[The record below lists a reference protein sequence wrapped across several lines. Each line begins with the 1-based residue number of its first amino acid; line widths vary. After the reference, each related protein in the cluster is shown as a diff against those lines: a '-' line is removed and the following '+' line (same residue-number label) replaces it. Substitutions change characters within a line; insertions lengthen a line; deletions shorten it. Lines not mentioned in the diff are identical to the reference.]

1 MSFLFLIVTLAL
13 FACADAADGDAAS
26 KDISM
31 LVRGIAPA
39 LLGPA
44 FKDFWDRVSRFLV
57 VYANARH
64 NASCALHAAITVR
77 KFRRA
82 PTFFCFG
89 ALGAK
94 IFFFSCKN
102 LFFLP
107 FFFSAI
113 PRKGLTFF
121 FVALP
126 FLAHSVCIDGLTH
139 ESHLDANR
147 RVARRRAVVVPR
159 AARRQ
164 PADDGDEEQQERDVY
179 QVHLIQLP
187 AVHED
192 AAQSGVPRRQ

>member
-82 PTFFCFG
+82 PRTFCVG

-94 IFFFSCKN
+94 IFFF
-102 LFFLP
+102 LP
-107 FFFSAI
+107 FFFCDS
-113 PRKGLTFF
+113 KNCSYFF
-121 FVALP
+121 FCCVAVSRP
-126 FLAHSVCIDGLTH
+126 FGL
-139 ESHLDANR
+139 
-147 RVARRRAVVVPR
+147 
-159 AARRQ
+159 
-164 PADDGDEEQQERDVY
+164 Y
-179 QVHLIQLP
+179 
-187 AVHED
+187 
-192 AAQSGVPRRQ
+192 

>member
-82 PTFFCFG
+82 PTFF
-89 ALGAK
+89 ALARSEQK
-94 IFFFSCKN
+94 SFFF
-102 LFFLP
+102 FH
-107 FFFSAI
+107 FFFCDS
-113 PRKGLTFF
+113 KKSSYFF
-121 FVALP
+121 FCCVAVSRP
-126 FLAHSVCIDGLTH
+126 FGL
-139 ESHLDANR
+139 
-147 RVARRRAVVVPR
+147 
-159 AARRQ
+159 
-164 PADDGDEEQQERDVY
+164 Y
-179 QVHLIQLP
+179 
-187 AVHED
+187 
-192 AAQSGVPRRQ
+192 